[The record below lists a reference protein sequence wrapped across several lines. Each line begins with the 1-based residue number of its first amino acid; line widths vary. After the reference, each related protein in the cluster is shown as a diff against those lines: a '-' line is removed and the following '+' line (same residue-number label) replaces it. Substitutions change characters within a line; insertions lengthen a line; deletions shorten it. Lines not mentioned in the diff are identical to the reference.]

1 MNIIV
6 MLGDYID
13 RLTMCLLL
21 MVPTL
26 VSTLNVT
33 TTNFNNNLTNYNKI
47 ANGNR
52 VLKSFVA
59 TSNGGINPSTSTSGF
74 VVNI

>member
-1 MNIIV
+1 

-21 MVPTL
+21 MVPTFD
-26 VSTLNVT
+26 STLSAT
-33 TTNFNNNLTNYNKI
+33 TTISNNSLINYSKNASSNK
-47 ANGNR
+47 

-59 TSNGGINPSTSTSGF
+59 TRNGGINPSTSTSGF
-74 VVNI
+74 VVDI